1 MNGTGAQHCL
11 LCGSGQTTQEL
22 TIPELP
28 LFLHAVEPEVA
39 ADVPRLPFTL
49 GSCASC
55 GHLQQLNAPSDD
67 VVAPI
72 YTKLFGSYQS
82 TARTGIGGLRAQRFL
97 DFVSAAVPGRGRAL
111 EVGCFDG
118 YFLSLLARR
127 GMEVVGCDPSPGADI
142 AARELGV
149 EVRREFFRRGMVPDG
164 SFDLFVARQ
173 VFEHVQ
179 DAQAFLE
186 LASSAL
192 RPDGFLALELPD
204 ADLWLGQGV
213 LGSLFHE
220 HVSYFTEPVLR
231 TAVRRAGFHV
241 VELRHEHTDLFL
253 LARRHAST
261 AVEKLFTDPGT
272 VRHARE
278 LAAIYRSRLAG
289 QRKAVRRLAAAT
301 RAQGGRLYLYG
312 AGVHSSSLVAAC
324 GLTDADVDGV
334 VDDGPQSQGK
344 VLPNLPR
351 TIAAPDLL
359 DAATARDVV
368 IVSGFSFQEEM
379 LARLARRASAAQVV
393 TLYPEVGRV
402 EVGAVSAS
410 SSSAPR

>member
-1 MNGTGAQHCL
+1 MSAAAPQHCL
-11 LCGSGQTTQEL
+11 LCGSGQTTPEL
-22 TIPELP
+22 TIPGLP
-28 LFLHAVEPEVA
+28 LFLHAVEPDVA
-39 ADVPRLPFTL
+39 AEVPRLPFTL
-49 GSCASC
+49 GSCATC
-55 GHLQQLNAPSDD
+55 GHLQQLDAPPEE

-72 YTKLFGSYQS
+72 YTRLFGSYQS

-97 DFVSAAVPGRGRAL
+97 DFLSAAVPGTGRAL

-118 YFLSLLARR
+118 WFLSLLQQR

-149 EVRREFFRRGMVPDG
+149 EVRREFFRRGMYPDG
-164 SFDLFVARQ
+164 AFDLFVARQ

-179 DAQAFLE
+179 DAQGFLG

-192 RPDGFLALELPD
+192 RAGGHLALELPD

-220 HVSYFTEPVLR
+220 HVSYFTERVLR
-231 TAVRRAGFHV
+231 TAVERAGFQV
-241 VELRHEHTDLFL
+241 VMLRHEHTDLFL
-253 LARRHAST
+253 LARRQAST
-261 AVEKLFTDPGT
+261 AVEKLFIDPEI
-272 VRHARE
+272 VRHGRE

-289 QRKAVRRLAAAT
+289 QRKAVRRLAAGT
-301 RAQGGRLYLYG
+301 RANGGHLYLYG

-324 GLTDADVDGV
+324 GLTAADIDGV

-344 VLPNLPR
+344 VLPNLER
-351 TIAAPDLL
+351 TIAEPGLL
-359 DAATARDVV
+359 DGTTPRDVV

-379 LARLARRASAAQVV
+379 LARLGRRSIAAQVV
-393 TLYPEVGRV
+393 TLYPAVRRV
-402 EVGAVSAS
+402 EAGAVSAS
-410 SSSAPR
+410 SSSATR